1 MAVQPSTVAA
11 KGDAPAIT
19 SPTKATPAPV
29 KPYVGGDFTR
39 EAEEGARLGRNQC
52 SAPSS
57 VSPGTMLSSD
67 GIEVQRPDS
76 VLDGLIAHGT
86 RSDDPSGLANAP
98 RDIGTAGRVPTHP
111 HLSGASPS
119 PKVPGS
125 VEAAAEAPQPR
136 DPYAS

>member
-1 MAVQPSTVAA
+1 MAIQPSTVAA

-19 SPTKATPAPV
+19 SPTKATPAPSKAPPLV
-29 KPYVGGDFTR
+29 DFDRSHAGDT
-39 EAEEGARLGRNQC
+39 ARYGRNQGQH
-52 SAPSS
+52 ASS
-57 VSPGTMLSSD
+57 LNPGETLASD
-67 GIEVQRPDS
+67 FNAQPDDP
-76 VLDGLIAHGT
+76 VLAEIQARGM

-111 HLSGASPS
+111 HLSGASPG

-136 DPYAS
+136 DFYA